1 MYRLAKRQRTKERDR
16 QDFALRQD
24 AIQILEE
31 RRHELD
37 IRPTAREMIQTASER
52 RNFLARA
59 ASALRKED
67 QRVGLAQ
74 RLGETLDH
82 RVPSGFSLP
91 GVSPCA
97 GAARNK
103 HRAEYTQGQICPEA
117 FLPVVLCRDR
127 PRNSAKAGGK
137 RRPEHNEI
145 QMTRMICEIDAL
157 AQLRLA
163 PVPAHLHTTDQP
175 AQRGK
180 RSGKWMHA
188 AGHVAAGV
196 CAEAASSRS
205 ALR

>member
-16 QDFALRQD
+16 QDFPLRQD
-24 AIQILEE
+24 AIQIREDGRPE
-31 RRHELD
+31 VD

-52 RNFLARA
+52 RNFLARG

-74 RLGETLDH
+74 RLGEALDH
-82 RVPSGFSLP
+82 RVPSGFGLP
-91 GVSPCA
+91 GFSPCA

-103 HRAEYTQGQICPEA
+103 YRAEYTQGQICSEA
-117 FLPVVLCRDR
+117 FFPVVLCRDR

-163 PVPAHLHTTDQP
+163 PVPAHLPTTDEP
-175 AQRGK
+175 AQRRK
-180 RSGKWMHA
+180 APGKWMQA
-188 AGHVAAGV
+188 AGHVATGGWA
-196 CAEAASSRS
+196 
-205 ALR
+205 